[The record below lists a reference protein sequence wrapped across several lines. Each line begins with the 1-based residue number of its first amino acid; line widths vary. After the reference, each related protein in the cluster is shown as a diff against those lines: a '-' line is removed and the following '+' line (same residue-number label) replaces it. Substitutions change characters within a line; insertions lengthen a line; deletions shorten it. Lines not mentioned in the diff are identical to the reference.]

1 MPVTADKT
9 VYKAAGPKLTVS
21 EEGNDLKVTS
31 SKVNFVF
38 DKKAG
43 VVASYKVGGTEYFN
57 EGFGIQPNFWRA
69 PNDNDY
75 GSGNPKRLEIWE
87 LSSRNFNV
95 TSATGEIIDGNAI
108 VKVDYKLP
116 AGNQFLVTYK
126 IYPDGIMNVAT
137 HFTPAHLD
145 GVKIGIS
152 EATATATFSPGRAN
166 VSERDKMVVPR
177 IGVRFRLPATMDQLE
192 YFGRGPLEK
201 LLGPQSRLHD
211 RTVQRARLKN
221 SISHTSVRRKTATTA
236 IPAGFH

>member
-1 MPVTADKT
+1 M
-9 VYKAAGPKLTVS
+9 
-21 EEGNDLKVTS
+21 TS

-152 EATATATFSPGRAN
+152 EATATATFSPAAPMSAN
-166 VSERDKMVVPR
+166 ATRWSFRVSAYVSVCRQRWTNWNTSAAVRWKT
-177 IGVRFRLPATMDQLE
+177 IG
-192 YFGRGPLEK
+192 
-201 LLGPQSRLHD
+201 
-211 RTVQRARLKN
+211 
-221 SISHTSVRRKTATTA
+221 TAKPVT
-236 IPAGFH
+236 